1 MSYNKYFEKAKS
13 EGLESLELHVSR
25 HYELSFGLFHSEV
38 ASYSLSD
45 SSGISA
51 RGIYKGKIGYA
62 YSEKVAKETPSFLI
76 GQIKENALG
85 VDKDDPAII
94 FKGSEKYKK
103 KNLFNPA
110 IAALSIDEKMKNL
123 YEIEAKLKAADPRVT
138 EVESCD
144 YSESESET
152 TLVNSYGLKLT
163 SKSNYFYYYASVVV
177 KEGDDVKTGYKIF
190 LSSDPKAFVI
200 DTFVKEV
207 IDNAVGKLG
216 GKPCASKKYP
226 TVLSPK
232 VTASL
237 VGVYLEST
245 SAEEIQRHSS
255 LLEGQLHN
263 KIASSKVT
271 ISELPLKKTCFFRY
285 FDDEGVATY
294 NKPIVE
300 KGILK
305 TYLYN
310 LTTAAKDGVTTTA
323 NGYKAGGRV
332 DIGYVNVELK
342 SGRKTLDQVLGKVKE
357 GLYIDEVQGLHS
369 GMNAQSGNFSLQAS
383 GFMIRDGKKAEPV
396 NLITVAGNLKQ
407 LFLDIKEV
415 ANNSEL
421 QLSSILAPSVL
432 VKKLAISGK

>member
-1 MSYNKYFEKAKS
+1 MSYTKYFEKAKQ

-25 HYELSFGLFHSEV
+25 HYELSFGLFHGEV

-45 SSGISA
+45 SSGMSA

-62 YSEKVAKETPSFLI
+62 YSEKVAKDTPTFLI
-76 GQIKENALG
+76 SQIKENAQG
-85 VDKDDPAII
+85 VDMDDPAII
-94 FKGSEKYKK
+94 FKGSERYKK
-103 KNLFNPA
+103 KTIFNPA
-110 IAALSIDEKMKNL
+110 ISQISIDEKMKNL
-123 YEIEAKLKAADPRVT
+123 HEIEAKLKAADPRVI

-144 YSESESET
+144 YSEAEDET
-152 TLVNSYGLKLT
+152 TLVNSYGLKLK

-177 KEGDDVKTGYKIF
+177 KEGEDVKTGYKIK
-190 LSSDPKAFVI
+190 LANDPKEFVL
-200 DTFVKEV
+200 DDFVKEV
-207 IDNAVGKLG
+207 IQNAVDKLG
-216 GKPCASKKYP
+216 GKPCESKKYP

-237 VGVYLEST
+237 VGVYLESA
-245 SAEEIQRHSS
+245 SAEEVQKHSS
-255 LLEGQLHN
+255 LLEGQLHQ

-294 NKPIVE
+294 NKAIVE
-300 KGILK
+300 KGLLK

-323 NGYKAGGRV
+323 NGYKAGGKV

-342 SGRKTLDQVLGKVKE
+342 SGRKSLDEIFAKVGE
-357 GLYIDEVQGLHS
+357 GIYIDEVQGMHS

-383 GFMIRDGKKAEPV
+383 GFMIHGGKKAEPV

-421 QLSSILAPSVL
+421 QLSSISAPSVL

>member
-1 MSYNKYFEKAKS
+1 MSYTKYFEKAKQ
-13 EGLESLELHVSR
+13 EGLESLELYIGHK
-25 HYELSFGLFHSEV
+25 YELSFGLFHSEV

-45 SSGISA
+45 TAGVSA
-51 RGIYKGKIGYA
+51 RGIYQGKIGYA
-62 YSEKVAKETPSFLI
+62 YSEKVAKDTPTFLVT
-76 GQIKENALG
+76 QIKENALG

-103 KNLFNPA
+103 KNIFNED
-110 IAALSIDEKMKNL
+110 IAKISIDEKMKNL
-123 YEIEAKLKAADPRVT
+123 YEIEAKLKAADPRVV

-144 YSESESET
+144 YSESQDET
-152 TLVNSYGLKLT
+152 VLVNSYGLKLK

-177 KEGDDVKTGYKIF
+177 KEGEDVKTGYKVK
-190 LSSDPKAFVI
+190 LANDPKEFVI
-200 DTFVKEV
+200 DDFVKAV
-207 IDNAVGKLG
+207 IKNAVDKLG

-237 VGVYLEST
+237 VGVYLESA
-245 SAEEIQRHSS
+245 SAEEVQRHSS

-294 NKPIVE
+294 NKPIIE
-300 KGILK
+300 KGVLQ

-342 SGRKTLDQVLGKVKE
+342 PGRKHLSEVLGKIKE
-357 GLYIDEVQGLHS
+357 GLYIEEVQGLHA

-383 GFMIRDGKKAEPV
+383 GFMIRDGKIAEPV

-415 ANNSEL
+415 ADDSEL
-421 QLSSILAPSVL
+421 QLSSISAPSVF